1 MDKGTPSRMQEDN
14 EFIQSEVSFVHAK
27 EVVENVGLEPRV
39 EEQALRGGGG
49 WCPVERR
56 KSK

>member
-1 MDKGTPSRMQEDN
+1 MNKGTPSRTQEDN
-14 EFIQSEVSFVHAK
+14 EFVQSEVSFVHAK

-49 WCPVERR
+49 WCPVER
-56 KSK
+56 